1 MDQINLTAWTGRMIE
16 DEGQITAASARLI
29 HATLGETDRP
39 APAAGDALPP
49 LWHWCAFPP
58 DAPMEALGAD
68 GHPRG
73 SDLMP
78 PMPLNRRM
86 WAGGALQF
94 HAPLRVGD
102 RIRRRS
108 SLRAIT
114 QKEGAAGPMVLATVD
129 HVISGPNGPAIEERQ
144 DIVYLNIPDSYTPP
158 RARPIRG
165 RPVRQLELSETLL
178 FRYSALTF
186 NAHRIHY
193 DLAYTREVEKY
204 PDLVVHGPLQ
214 ATLLMA
220 EALRHRGRPPASFD
234 FRGVHPMF
242 AGAPGEITLED
253 EDGGL
258 SLYTGQD
265 GHQCMAATALWM
277 DTV

>member
-1 MDQINLTAWTGRMIE
+1 MDQINLAAWTGRMIE

-29 HATLGETDRP
+29 HATLGDPAQP
-39 APAAGDALPP
+39 APAHGEALPP

-58 DAPMEALGAD
+58 DAPMEALGDD

-86 WAGGALQF
+86 WAGGALRF
-94 HAPLRVGD
+94 HAPLRIGE

-108 SLRAIT
+108 SLRSIT
-114 QKEGAAGPMVLATVD
+114 QKETAAGPMVLATVD

-144 DIVYLNIPDSYTPP
+144 DIVYLNIPETYTPP
-158 RARPIRG
+158 KARPLSG
-165 RPVRQLELSETLL
+165 TNVRSLDLTETLL

-220 EALRHRGRPPASFD
+220 EAVRHRGRPPESFE

-242 AGAPGEITLED
+242 AGTPGQITIED

-258 SLYTGQD
+258 SLFTGQD
-265 GHQCMAATALWM
+265 DHQCMAATALWM